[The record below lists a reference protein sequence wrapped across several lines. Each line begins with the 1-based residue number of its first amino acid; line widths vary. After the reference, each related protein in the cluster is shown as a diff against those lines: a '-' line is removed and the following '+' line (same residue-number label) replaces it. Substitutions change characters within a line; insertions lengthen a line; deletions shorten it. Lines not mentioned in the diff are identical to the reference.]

1 MATARNR
8 ITNAN
13 GDEGKMPNL
22 ADSIEVAGS
31 VMDEEPA
38 VREASVRGKLL
49 APRSSSDE
57 INRFLLCALVRE
69 SSLQIKRA
77 AEKSGVCLPFE
88 RVIRRLLDS
97 YGRAA
102 SENPGLLSGPK
113 LDSPFLRRLNERLC
127 REEIRRY
134 SRETVSNSKI
144 LLAHAKRIGDQTRIR
159 AAEEILEGALL
170 AQDRL
175 AEAE

>member
-1 MATARNR
+1 
-8 ITNAN
+8 
-13 GDEGKMPNL
+13 
-22 ADSIEVAGS
+22 
-31 VMDEEPA
+31 MDEEPA

>member
-1 MATARNR
+1 METRNL

-13 GDEGKMPNL
+13 EGEGNL
-22 ADSIEVAGS
+22 PLLPDPIEVARS
-31 VMDEEPA
+31 VIDKEPA
-38 VREASVRGKLL
+38 VHQASVRGKLL
-49 APRSSSDE
+49 PRSSSDE
-57 INRFLLCALVRE
+57 VNRFLLCALVRE

-77 AEKSGVCLPFE
+77 AEKTGVCLPFQ

-102 SENPGLLSGPK
+102 TENPGLLSGPK
-113 LDSPFLRRLNERLC
+113 LDSPFLRNLNDRLC

-134 SRETVSNSKI
+134 SRETVLNSRI
-144 LLAHAKRIGDQTRIR
+144 LLAHAKRMGDQTRIR
-159 AAEEILEGALL
+159 AAEEILESALL
-170 AQDRL
+170 AEDRL